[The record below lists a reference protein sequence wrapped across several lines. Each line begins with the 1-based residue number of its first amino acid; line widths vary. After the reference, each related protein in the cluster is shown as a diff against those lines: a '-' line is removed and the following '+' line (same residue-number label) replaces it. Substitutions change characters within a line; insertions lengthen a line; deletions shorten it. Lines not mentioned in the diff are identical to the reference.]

1 MLIKPIA
8 EAISMADKV
17 IVLSKSP
24 STIKKVY
31 NIKLEK
37 TKTPTENRKDK
48 KFNHY
53 FELIWK
59 DIDQNV

>member
-1 MLIKPIA
+1 
-8 EAISMADKV
+8 MADKV

-59 DIDQNV
+59 DIDQNVWRT